1 MMDIGAFK
9 SMDDPRDWI
18 YERLVHAP
26 DGSFFKDLPE
36 TFSLEDYN
44 SGPRN
49 QGQRGTC
56 GAFVGAA
63 IQEINFT
70 RKNVQSEQLSPEFIY
85 FHRANKPSAGM
96 YGRDVCQVLR
106 KLGTVPEEKY
116 PYCERDGAAELP
128 PREHYE
134 VAAEYRIDNYA
145 RITTVD
151 GLKRALIE
159 LGACYIGLPIYNTT
173 LRFWD
178 KNHGFDRNGGHAVV
192 AIGYTAEGFIIK
204 NSWGSNWGDNGT
216 SIFPYD
222 DFGCIWEAW
231 ATLKQ

>member
-1 MMDIGAFK
+1 MVDVGAFK
-9 SMDDPRDWI
+9 SMEDSRDWI

-36 TFSLEDYN
+36 NFSLEDY
-44 SGPRN
+44 SLSARN

-63 IQEINFT
+63 IQEINLT
-70 RKNVQSEQLSPEFIY
+70 KNSTNTEHLSPEFIY
-85 FHRANKPSAGM
+85 FHRANRPAAGM

-106 KLGTVPEEKY
+106 KIGTIPEKDY
-116 PYCERDGAAELP
+116 PYGERDIIDAPL
-128 PREHYE
+128 REHYE
-134 VAAEYRIDNYA
+134 TAANYRIDNFA

-159 LGACYIGLPIYNTT
+159 LGACYIGLPIYNTSV
-173 LRFWD
+173 RFWD
-178 KNHGFDRNGGHAVV
+178 KTYGYDRNGGHAVV
-192 AIGYTAEGFIIK
+192 AIGYTKDGFIIK
-204 NSWGSNWGDNGT
+204 NSWGPEWGDNGKGLFLF
-216 SIFPYD
+216 S

-231 ATLKQ
+231 ATLKSN